1 MAVVTFD
8 DGLRKHTDNTTS
20 ATYTYL
26 YSSWDANATTSQ
38 AKWLC
43 KRIHNADGTWSYA
56 DGISDFSDRNQLI
69 TVAQGL
75 TATYAG

>member
-1 MAVVTFD
+1 MAAVFFE
-8 DGLRKHTDNTTS
+8 DGLRRHIDNTTS
-20 ATYTYL
+20 TTYTYI
-26 YSSWDANATTSQ
+26 YMSYDAAATTSQ

-43 KRIHNADGTWSYA
+43 KRIKNADGTSA
-56 DGISDFSDRNQLI
+56 FANSISDFSDRGQLI